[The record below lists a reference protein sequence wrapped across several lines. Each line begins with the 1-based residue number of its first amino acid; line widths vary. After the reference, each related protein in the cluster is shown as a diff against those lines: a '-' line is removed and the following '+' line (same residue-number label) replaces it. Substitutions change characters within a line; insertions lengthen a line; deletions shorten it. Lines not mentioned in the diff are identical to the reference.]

1 MYSSA
6 LTLQRGAKT
15 PFFLSHWRHKVKNL
29 KPGYYDAKR
38 CNAYGMLFAILHNTT
53 HICLS
58 FFVIILIS
66 TRSLFDEM
74 ILSHK
79 K

>member
-1 MYSSA
+1 
-6 LTLQRGAKT
+6 
-15 PFFLSHWRHKVKNL
+15 
-29 KPGYYDAKR
+29 
-38 CNAYGMLFAILHNTT
+38 MLFAILHYTT

-66 TRSLFDEM
+66 QRSLFDEM

-79 K
+79 KSVSKALVTKI